1 MMQID
6 CATPADIPAL
16 CGLLS
21 ALFSQEVEFVPDTAR
36 QARGLSMIIDDPR
49 VGSVLVARRDGQV
62 TGMVTLLFTVSTAL
76 GERVVLF
83 EDLVVSPDARGAG
96 IGSALVQAAMDFAR
110 KNGCPRITLL
120 TDGIN
125 VDAQRFYARH
135 GFVASDMRPMRLMLD

>member
-6 CATPADIPAL
+6 CARPADIPAL

-110 KNGCPRITLL
+110 KNGCSRITLL